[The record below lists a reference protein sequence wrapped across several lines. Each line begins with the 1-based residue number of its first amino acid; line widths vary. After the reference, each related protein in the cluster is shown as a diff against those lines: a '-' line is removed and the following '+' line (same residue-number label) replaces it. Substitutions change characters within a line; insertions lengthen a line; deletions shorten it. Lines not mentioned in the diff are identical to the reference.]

1 MFRGWRVHSSVQLT
15 SQGGPGHLARKIP
28 LSLPFPGQ
36 GFFGGVLGYRRGPNL
51 NQQWASRAGM
61 FEPWYPRESECG
73 GEHSL
78 SPQVSDSFLPSPPSQ
93 PTLTQL
99 CARRT
104 CVSVIRFLP
113 PSLFLGSFWLPPPR
127 EDQSLQALGSHRI
140 SHSFSAWVL
149 VYGEENKPSSQE
161 ESTWSVES
169 CRFL

>member
-104 CVSVIRFLP
+104 CVSGDQVPSSLAFPRLLLASAAEGGSEPSGARFPPHLP
-113 PSLFLGSFWLPPPR
+113 LFLGVGLGLR
-127 EDQSLQALGSHRI
+127 RRKQA
-140 SHSFSAWVL
+140 
-149 VYGEENKPSSQE
+149 
-161 ESTWSVES
+161 
-169 CRFL
+169 